1 MDSRSPPTVLQAG
14 LADNVA
20 NVAAF
25 LIANAARARTIGN
38 ICVGATLFIG
48 IIILGVF
55 LVYGQFVS
63 ELQIRQSFDL
73 AKSRAEEQK
82 ALFNS
87 LSNELERVRA
97 SNEERQQMFDAIVK
111 AESNRPTTAL
121 ADQVLSSITGSVVRV
136 GAVLIGIYLIQ
147 IMVTFARYYY
157 KLAEHLSMA
166 AALINLSK
174 GKVADL
180 KTLSP
185 LLLPSTIDF
194 GKAPSSPI

>member
-1 MDSRSPPTVLQAG
+1 
-14 LADNVA
+14 
-20 NVAAF
+20 
-25 LIANAARARTIGN
+25 
-38 ICVGATLFIG
+38 
-48 IIILGVF
+48 
-55 LVYGQFVS
+55 
-63 ELQIRQSFDL
+63 
-73 AKSRAEEQK
+73 
-82 ALFNS
+82 
-87 LSNELERVRA
+87 
-97 SNEERQQMFDAIVK
+97 MFDAIVK

-157 KLAEHLSMA
+157 KFAEHLSMA